1 MQIHKFKN
9 SIFDEIMNN
18 IKELTIKELLGS
30 GEYRIPIY
38 QRNYA
43 WGLSETTQLIQ
54 DIADYTKD
62 APSSNYY
69 IGNLIVFPRAK
80 EDHSYYETIDG
91 QQRTTTITILL
102 CSLKHNYTDYD
113 LSWYSKENLSFEHR
127 EKSNLTLSAI
137 FNNPDAISSEAT
149 NANMMVVYNN
159 IWSIVSRI
167 CKDKDISVFNFID
180 YLLNKVIIL
189 RISVP
194 KDTNLNHY
202 FEIMNS
208 RGEQLEQHEIVKAQL
223 MSSIKED
230 SAAMSAFNLIWEA
243 CSNMDRY
250 VQLNFSKNIRTEIF
264 KNYGTEDIQVKFDDI
279 KILLSNNNFIT
290 DIEEKSLDCLFEDDN
305 NNKPYRKPWEENIEK
320 DQSETYHSLITFS
333 NFLLHVL
340 KIIRPNHSDIVLDDK
355 RLTKIFN
362 AVINDEKNKTNFSI
376 EFIMNLL
383 ELRFL
388 FDKFIIKR
396 KQDKWSL
403 KKLLPQNNDKGKYYY
418 KDTFT
423 QTDSDEDNSGQNR
436 NIIMLLSMFHVSAP
450 TQIYKHW
457 MNACLYFIYNHRTAS
472 ATEYAEYLWRLSKT
486 YMLDRYL
493 ADPDKKIPFE
503 EIIYKNNAEN
513 INKYEDI
520 FWSNINIDEYIQ
532 NGEHVENFVFNFYD
546 YLLLRKNNDTDFEF
560 SYRTSVEHFFPQHP
574 TDKAPMDFNHLHSFG
589 NLCLV
594 SRGMNSKFTNNL
606 PGAKYENFG
615 SPEAMKAYSLK
626 LKYMMNT
633 IKEGKIWDETEIE
646 LKEQEAKRLMSK
658 ALSSNEPAQ
667 KVK

>member
-1 MQIHKFKN
+1 
-9 SIFDEIMNN
+9 MNN

-43 WGLSETTQLIQ
+43 WGLEETTQLIQ
-54 DIADYTKD
+54 DIADYAKD
-62 APSSNYY
+62 SPLSNYY
-69 IGNLIVFPRAK
+69 IGNLIVFPRLK
-80 EDHSYYETIDG
+80 DSHSYYETIDG

-102 CSLKHNYTDYD
+102 CALKNNYTEYD

-127 EKSNLTLSAI
+127 EKSNLTLSAM
-137 FNNPDAISSEAT
+137 FNNPDTLSSGLT
-149 NANMMVVYNN
+149 NANMMAVYNK
-159 IWSIVSRI
+159 IWSIVKRI
-167 CKDKDISVFNFID
+167 CLDKEIPVSDFIN

-223 MSSIKED
+223 MSHIKAD
-230 SAAMSAFNLIWEA
+230 SAAMAAFNLIWEA

-264 KNYGTEDIQVKFDDI
+264 ENNGTEDIKVEFDDI
-279 KILLSNNNFIT
+279 KMLLSQKDLT
-290 DIEEKSLDCLFEDDN
+290 ADSEEKSLESLFEEDN
-305 NNKPYRKPWEENIEK
+305 RGASYRKPWKENTEK

-340 KIIRPNHSDIVLDDK
+340 KIIRPKNKDIVLDDK

-362 AVINDEKNKTNFSI
+362 AVIDREKDKASFSI

-383 ELRFL
+383 DLRFL

-403 KKLLPQNNDKGKYYY
+403 KKLQPQKNDKEKYYY
-418 KDTFT
+418 KDTFS
-423 QTDSDEDNSGQNR
+423 QTDSEEDNSGQNR
-436 NIIMLLSMFHVSAP
+436 NLIMLLSMFHVSAP

-457 MNACLYFIYNHRTAS
+457 MNAGLNYIYNHRTAN
-472 ATEYAEYLWRLSKT
+472 ATEYAEYLWKLSKA

-503 EIIYKNNAEN
+503 EIIYKNNAESVNSNEN
-513 INKYEDI
+513 IL
-520 FWSNINIDEYIQ
+520 WSNINIDEYVQ
-532 NGEHVENFVFNFYD
+532 KGEHVENFVFNFYD
-546 YLLLRKNNDTDFEF
+546 YLLLRENNDTDLEF

-574 TDKAPMDFNHLHSFG
+574 TDRKPMDFNHLHSFG

-615 SPEAMKAYSLK
+615 SVEAMKTYSLK
-626 LKYMMNT
+626 LKSMMNT
-633 IKEGKIWDETEIE
+633 IKNGETWDETKIE
-646 LKEQEAKRLMSK
+646 QKEQEAKSLISK
-658 ALSSNEPAQ
+658 VLFSNEFQ
-667 KVK
+667 HTK